1 MLAFGYLILCSID
14 HPCGVDIENVFRS
27 LIVQEAIDTYK
38 PSGNSQ
44 RTPVTEYAQYL
55 RDCRIGMEVST
66 RIQREKREVLR
77 AFIFDGEYST
87 FVFPLPEIPFGEC

>member
-14 HPCGVDIENVFRS
+14 YPCGVDIESVFRS
-27 LIVQEAIDTYK
+27 LIVKEAVATYK

-44 RTPVTEYAQYL
+44 RTQVREYAQYL
-55 RDCRIGMEVST
+55 RERWIGTEVST
-66 RIQREKREVLR
+66 RIQCEKRIVLR

-87 FVFPLPEIPFGEC
+87 FVFPLPEIPSDEC